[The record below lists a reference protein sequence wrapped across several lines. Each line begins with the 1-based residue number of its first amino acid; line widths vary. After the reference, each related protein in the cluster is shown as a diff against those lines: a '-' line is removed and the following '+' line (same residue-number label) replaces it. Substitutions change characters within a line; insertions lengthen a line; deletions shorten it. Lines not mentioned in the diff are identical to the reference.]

1 MPSINA
7 RGWRL
12 AVIPGDH
19 EPRHVHAR
27 HGAADASEAV
37 FRLNADKTVTLREAD
52 RELTGRQIREA
63 EQLVIDY
70 FAELEELWE
79 NYCR

>member
-1 MPSINA
+1 MPSIAA

-27 HGAADASEAV
+27 HGTADAPEAV
-37 FRLNADKTVTLREAD
+37 FRLNADRSLTLREAD
-52 RELTGRQIREA
+52 RQLTRAQIREA
-63 EQLVIDY
+63 EQLVSEH
-70 FAELEELWE
+70 FTELEELWE
-79 NYCR
+79 TYC